1 MVRNLLMAA
10 FAFFI
15 ASAANAID
23 VQKIPSKVQKV
34 TVFLNGAQVTR
45 TAMVNIAPGVSQLV
59 FSGISGN
66 LDAQSLQVHANGS
79 FMILSVNHALDFL
92 NDQARQG
99 EIENVRAN
107 EKAISDKIAMQN
119 NLLAI
124 CQAEENM
131 IAKNQQVS
139 GESAGLDVVR
149 LKQALDF
156 QTERLT
162 ALKEKE
168 LNLNNQIAALNLEL
182 GKYDKQIAE
191 LGKSG
196 VSATSNIVVTVSSK
210 VNTQAQFNLSYVV
223 RNTSWYPTY
232 DIRVKDVSNP
242 VNISYKANVSQNCG
256 EEWKDVKLTLST
268 GNPAIS
274 GNKPELK
281 PDYLSFGMYYSDPSS
296 AVIGR
301 VAGKVVAADDRL
313 GIAGVS
319 IKIKGTSIGTVS
331 DANGNFSLLLPS
343 SPVVLVFTYI
353 GFQTQEQPVTS
364 SVMNVEMRIASQQL
378 GEVVVTGYGAASD
391 ENGYVSESRKSAA
404 SYSIAS
410 VPVPVTKLENQTDI
424 EFDIDE
430 PYSIPSDGKQYTVDI
445 NQVEVQAGYEYA
457 VAPKLSTT
465 VFLTARLTDW
475 NKYNFLSGEANLFYE
490 GTFIGKS
497 LLNTDA
503 VKDTLDISLG
513 TDKSIVVTRS
523 ALAELTGKQ
532 SLSSNKK
539 DTRDWQIE
547 VKNRKNQIVNLLVED
562 QVPVSQNSAIEVET
576 QELSGGR
583 MDSNSGKVLWHFTLN
598 PNDDKKVELKYQVK
612 YPKNQSVIVQ

>member
-1 MVRNLLMAA
+1 MAA
-10 FAFFI
+10 I
-15 ASAANAID
+15 ALFVAVAANAVD

-45 TAMVNIAPGVSQLV
+45 TAMVSIAPGVSQLV
-59 FSGISGN
+59 FGGISGS
-66 LDAQSLQVHANGS
+66 LDPQSIQVHANGP
-79 FMILSVNHALDFL
+79 FMILSVNHTLDFL
-92 NDQARQG
+92 NDETRQG
-99 EIENVRAN
+99 EIENVRAD
-107 EKAISDKIAMQN
+107 EKIVRDKIAMQN
-119 NLLAI
+119 NLLSI

-139 GESAGLDVVR
+139 SESTGLDVVK

-168 LNLNNQIAALNLEL
+168 LNLNNQVAALNLEL
-182 GKYDKQIAE
+182 QKYENQVAG
-191 LGKSG
+191 LGRSG
-196 VSATSNIVVTVSSK
+196 ASLTTNLTVTVSSK
-210 VNTQAQFNLSYVV
+210 LNTQAQFSLSYVV
-223 RNTSWYPTY
+223 RNASWYPTY

-268 GNPAIS
+268 GNPTIS
-274 GNKPELK
+274 GNKPELQ
-281 PDYLSFGMYYSDPSS
+281 PYYLGFGMYYSNPPSGG
-296 AVIGR
+296 IGR
-301 VAGKVVAADDRL
+301 VTGKIVAADDGL

-319 IKIKGTSIGTVS
+319 VKIKGASVATVS
-331 DANGNFSLLLPS
+331 DVNGNFSLQLPS
-343 SPVVLVFTYI
+343 SPVILVFSYV

-364 SVMNVEMRIASQQL
+364 AVMNVAMRASSQQL
-378 GEVVVTGYGAASD
+378 GEVVVTGYGTTND
-391 ENGYVSESRKSAA
+391 ENGYVSESRKSAT
-404 SYSIAS
+404 SYSVATVS
-410 VPVPVTKLENQTDI
+410 VPVTKLENQTDI
-424 EFDIDE
+424 EFAIDE

-457 VAPKLSTT
+457 VTPKLNTN

-523 ALAELTGKQ
+523 ALGELTSKQ

-547 VKNRKNQIVNLLVED
+547 VKNRKNQIVNLLLED
-562 QVPVSQNSAIEVET
+562 QVPVSQNSAIEVEI
-576 QELSGGR
+576 QELSGGK
-583 MDSNSGKVLWHFTLN
+583 MDLNSGKVVWHFALN

-612 YPKNQSVIVQ
+612 FPKNQSVIVQ

>member
-1 MVRNLLMAA
+1 MAA
-10 FAFFI
+10 IAFFV
-15 ASAANAID
+15 AVAANAVD

-45 TAMVNIAPGVSQLV
+45 TAMVSIAPGVSQLV
-59 FSGISGN
+59 FGGISGS
-66 LDAQSLQVHANGS
+66 LDPQSIQVHANGP

-92 NDQARQG
+92 NDQTRQG
-99 EIENVRAN
+99 EIENVRTD
-107 EKAISDKIAMQN
+107 EKTVRDKIAMQN
-119 NLLAI
+119 NLLSI

-139 GESAGLDVVR
+139 SESAGLDVVK

-162 ALKEKE
+162 SLKEKE
-168 LNLNNQIAALNLEL
+168 LSLNNQIATLNLEL
-182 GKYDKQIAE
+182 GKYEKQIGGI
-191 LGKSG
+191 GKSG
-196 VSATSNIVVTVSSK
+196 SSATSNIVVTVSSK
-210 VNTQAQFNLSYVV
+210 LNTQAQFSLSYVV
-223 RNTSWYPTY
+223 RNASWYPTY

-256 EEWKDVKLTLST
+256 EEWKDVRLTLST
-268 GNPAIS
+268 GNPTIS

-281 PDYLSFGMYYSDPSS
+281 PDYLSFGMYFTDPS
-296 AVIGR
+296 AAAIGR
-301 VAGKVVAADDRL
+301 VSGRIIGADDRQT
-313 GIAGVS
+313 IAGAS
-319 IKIKGTSIGTVS
+319 IRIKGTSIGTVS
-331 DANGNFSLLLPS
+331 DVNGNFSLQLPS
-343 SPVVLVFTYI
+343 SSAVLVFSYI
-353 GFQTQEQPVTS
+353 GYQTQEQTVTS
-364 SVMNVEMRIASQQL
+364 GVMNIDLRPSPSAL
-378 GEVVVTGYGAASD
+378 NEVVVIGYGSTADADSYTPEAKREPMVAS
-391 ENGYVSESRKSAA
+391 ALA
-404 SYSIAS
+404 
-410 VPVPVTKLENQTDI
+410 VPVTKLENQTDI
-424 EFDIDE
+424 EFAIDE

-457 VAPKLSTT
+457 VTPKLNTN

-475 NKYNFLSGEANLFYE
+475 SKYNFLSGEANLFYE

-523 ALAELTGKQ
+523 ALSELTSKQ

-576 QELSGGR
+576 QELSGGK
-583 MDSNSGKVLWHFTLN
+583 MDPNSGKVLWHFMLN

-612 YPKNQSVIVQ
+612 FPKNQSVIVQ